1 MKLELLYICKF
12 IGGVILF
19 IKKQMYSHLL
29 TQISELQKENRELQE
44 HNRASR
50 LLIAKYQTLIESN
63 KMILAVKDK
72 QLQEKNGYISI
83 LNETAKAYRDMF
95 LRDYEDEVLS

>member
-1 MKLELLYICKF
+1 M
-12 IGGVILF
+12 F